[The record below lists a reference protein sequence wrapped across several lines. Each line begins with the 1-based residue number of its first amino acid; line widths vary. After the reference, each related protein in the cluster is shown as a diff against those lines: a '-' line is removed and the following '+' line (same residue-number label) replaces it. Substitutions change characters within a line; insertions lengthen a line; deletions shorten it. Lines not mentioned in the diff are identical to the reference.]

1 MEKVWGE
8 MWDAGGQWKKV
19 SGKEI
24 KRTEGG
30 EGMTHTGPV
39 VCMRVPICVCVCLVY
54 TVTHTQ
60 ARRYDVIRAGS
71 SLTAFQSVHRGDEE
85 ASNTWKRGRVGATSV
100 LEALCTPSRPFRPIW
115 PLVV

>member
-1 MEKVWGE
+1 MVKETMEKVWGE

-39 VCMRVPICVCVCLVY
+39 ACMRVPICVCVRAYKRSRIHCHAHASA
-54 TVTHTQ
+54 TV
-60 ARRYDVIRAGS
+60 
-71 SLTAFQSVHRGDEE
+71 
-85 ASNTWKRGRVGATSV
+85 
-100 LEALCTPSRPFRPIW
+100 
-115 PLVV
+115 

>member
-1 MEKVWGE
+1 MKKEEVKGERVEEETMEKVWGE

-39 VCMRVPICVCVCLVY
+39 ACMRVPICVCVCVCVSY
-54 TVTHTQ
+54 TLSRT
-60 ARRYDVIRAGS
+60 R
-71 SLTAFQSVHRGDEE
+71 
-85 ASNTWKRGRVGATSV
+85 KRDGMTS
-100 LEALCTPSRPFRPIW
+100 
-115 PLVV
+115 